1 MDSSYNFSWNSL
13 NFIDRKCLIVKN
25 VKEFYDKSKKYG
37 KPSGLL
43 QAFFNMKFAEM
54 LEGNEAIDLGAGCGN
69 DALFLINKGF
79 YVTCIDK
86 EEKSR
91 ENIENK
97 IENKDKLK
105 IIIDDFENVELKK
118 VNLIYSCFSLQFC
131 NPKKIDDLMQRIT
144 KSVYK
149 NGFFVR

>member
-1 MDSSYNFSWNSL
+1 MINVYEFERLILLAFPNLLICSL
-13 NFIDRKCLIVKN
+13 
-25 VKEFYDKSKKYG
+25 
-37 KPSGLL
+37 
-43 QAFFNMKFAEM
+43 
-54 LEGNEAIDLGAGCGN
+54 
-69 DALFLINKGF
+69 
-79 YVTCIDK
+79 
-86 EEKSR
+86 
-91 ENIENK
+91 ENK

>member
-91 ENIENK
+91 EI
-97 IENKDKLK
+97 LK
-105 IIIDDFENVELKK
+105 IK
-118 VNLIYSCFSLQFC
+118 
-131 NPKKIDDLMQRIT
+131 
-144 KSVYK
+144 
-149 NGFFVR
+149 